1 MVIRRIEGNISIFDC
16 VSVSSDN
23 NSGSNSTLVFV
34 IVRVVLVVCTAI

>member
-23 NSGSNSTLVFV
+23 NSGINSILVLI
-34 IVRVVLVVCTAI
+34 IVGVVLVLCTAI

>member
-1 MVIRRIEGNISIFDC
+1 MVIRRIEGNSSIFDC

-34 IVRVVLVVCTAI
+34 IVGVMLVVCTAI